1 MQVTQIML
9 HSVMN
14 MMAENVA
21 QMTENGAIIVLTIA
35 HELEPKKWVFGSG
48 GWAKYNINFQSPQDV
63 YILEKYDGL
72 SKQVPFGQKLKYFTD
87 RNGLKEGLH
96 ENEL

>member
-1 MQVTQIML
+1 MQVTQITL

-35 HELEPKKWVFGSG
+35 HELEP
-48 GWAKYNINFQSPQDV
+48 
-63 YILEKYDGL
+63 EKVGVWL
-72 SKQVPFGQKLKYFTD
+72 WRMGKI
-87 RNGLKEGLH
+87 
-96 ENEL
+96 